1 MTVETS
7 LRVTVNGEQ
16 RQLPAGLTIAA
27 MLRELGIEPAKVAV
41 EHNREIVPR
50 SSLDAVEVA
59 DGDQFEIVHFVG
71 GG

>member
-50 SSLDAVEVA
+50 SSLDAVKVA

>member
-1 MTVETS
+1 MSVETS
-7 LRVTVNGEQ
+7 LEVTVNGEQ